1 MLTWLIIAIAGFV
14 AYIISTVGGGGGALI
29 LVPVLTFYLGAQA
42 AAPVLSLGNTINRPV
57 RLLLFWEY
65 IDWSVAKYYI
75 PGGIAGALLGAYLF
89 ATISVEALQIV
100 IGLFLISTVFQYDF
114 GRSERSFAVRR
125 VYFLPLG
132 FAVSIFS
139 AIVGATGPVLNPF
152 YLNYGL
158 EKERMIA
165 TKTVNSFLVGLTKIG
180 SYTFFGALTGRLW
193 LYGIVIGVAAGLA
206 SYVGKQLLGQISSKT
221 FRVLVIALMVISG
234 FVMVYRQLAAW
245 F

>member
-234 FVMVYRQLAAW
+234 FVMVY
-245 F
+245 

>member
-1 MLTWLIIAIAGFV
+1 MLNWLIIAAAGFI
-14 AYIISTVGGGGGALI
+14 AFIISTVAGGGGALI
-29 LVPVLTFYLGAQA
+29 LVPIVSFYLGAQA
-42 AAPVLSLGNTINRPV
+42 AAPVISLGNTINRPV
-57 RLLLFWEY
+57 RLVLFWEY

-89 ATISVEALQIV
+89 ATISVESLQIV

-114 GRSERSFAVRR
+114 GESERSFEVKR

-158 EKERMIA
+158 EKERMVA
-165 TKTVNSFLVGLTKIG
+165 TKTVNSFLVGLAKIG

-193 LYGIVIGVAAGLA
+193 LYGLVIGVAAGLA
-206 SYVGKQLLGQISSKT
+206 SYVGKQILGQISSKT

-234 FVMVYRQLAAW
+234 LVMIYRQVSGW